1 MEILTL
7 FVIFG
12 CLLMMLASG
21 LSIAFCFLGI
31 NVVGFFILFG
41 PVGLEQLVDSI
52 YSTLNTFILL
62 PVPLFILMGEVLFQS
77 KIGPVLIHVIAKWMG
92 RVPGR
97 LGLLAVAAGTL
108 FSTLTGTSL
117 ASVAMLGTVLVP
129 EMKKHG
135 YHPVMSAGPIL
146 GSGGLA
152 MMIPPS
158 GLAVLAAAIGEVS
171 VGRTLI
177 AIIVPGLLLAASYAA
192 YIIIR
197 CAMNPSLAPAYDVE
211 PVPLA
216 EKLRETIKYVL
227 PQGIVIFLVIG
238 IIFLGVATPSEAA
251 ATGAAGTIIL
261 ALCYRRFTWDVIKR
275 VSLGSVS
282 LTGMLFLIICGA
294 TAFSQILAYTGG
306 SRMLTELAS
315 NLPIAPI
322 LVIIAMQVLVLIL
335 GALMDV
341 VSIMMITLPIFMPV
355 VEILRFDTVWFL
367 VLFLI
372 NIEMAGISPPYGMS
386 LFVLKGVVGSEM
398 SMADIYRASFP
409 FLGCGLFVMALVLVF
424 PLLALWLPR
433 LMS

>member
-1 MEILTL
+1 MELSILL
-7 FVIFG
+7 VIFA
-12 CLLMMLASG
+12 CLLVLLATG
-21 LSIAFCFLGI
+21 LPIAFCFLAI
-31 NVVGFFILFG
+31 NAIGFLILFG
-41 PVGLEQLVDSI
+41 PPGLEQLVDSI
-52 YSTLNTFILL
+52 YSTLNTFVLL
-62 PVPLFILMGEVLFQS
+62 PIPLFILMGEVLFQS

-97 LGLLAVAAGTL
+97 LSLLAVAAGTL

-129 EMKKHG
+129 EMKKHH
-135 YHPVMSAGPIL
+135 YHPFMSAGPIL

-158 GLAVLAAAIGEVS
+158 ALAVLAAAIGEVS
-171 VGRTLI
+171 VGKTLI
-177 AIIVPGLLLAASYAA
+177 AIILPGLLLAISYAA

-197 CAMNPSLAPAYDVE
+197 CGLNPSLAPSYDVE
-211 PVPLA
+211 PVPLS
-216 EKLRETIKYVL
+216 EKLKETIKYVL
-227 PQGIVIFLVIG
+227 PQGAVIFLVIG
-238 IIFLGVATPSEAA
+238 LIFLGVATPSEAA

-261 ALCYRRFTWDVIKR
+261 AIGYRRFDWEVIKK

-282 LTGMLFLIICGA
+282 ITGMLFLIICGA

-306 SRMLTELAS
+306 SRVLTEMAS
-315 NLPIAPI
+315 ELPVSPI

-341 VSIMMITLPIFMPV
+341 VSIMMITLPVFMPV
-355 VEILRFDTVWFL
+355 VETLKFDTVWFL

-386 LFVLKGVVGSEM
+386 LFVLKGVVGDQM
-398 SMADIYRASFP
+398 SMGDIYRAAFP
-409 FLGCGLFVMALVLVF
+409 FLGCGLFVMALVLIF
-424 PLLALWLPR
+424 PLLALWLPK